1 MNNHRTSNKHNTLQT
16 LRMLVTKNGL
26 GAPGV
31 TTDSS
36 KERAWYPAFI
46 VRE

>member
-1 MNNHRTSNKHNTLQT
+1 MNNHRTSNKQHTLQT
-16 LRMLVTKNGL
+16 LRTLVTQKGL
-26 GAPGV
+26 GAPRV
-31 TTDSS
+31 TTDSN